1 MFGQH
6 GDPLAARAYNVVV
19 GSRQAIHAL
28 VEELSE
34 RDLPRAK
41 LALERIR
48 ATGGTT
54 ADDGPSAYD
63 KAKAA
68 GFVGCVDGPEDLST
82 NPVYMADFG
91 K

>member
-1 MFGQH
+1 M
-6 GDPLAARAYNVVV
+6 
-19 GSRQAIHAL
+19 GSREAIHVL

-48 ATGGTT
+48 ATGGIA
-54 ADDGPSAYD
+54 ADGGSSAYE

-68 GFVGCVDGPEDLST
+68 GLVGCVDGPPDLSA